1 MSGSSGIAAVT
12 GAGRG
17 IGLACARRMA
27 RDGYRTIVIDRD
39 GDVAEEAAAAIRAD
53 GQTVEAE
60 PLDIRDRAAV
70 RGLFDRLGAV
80 DILVNNAAIASDM
93 VGFLDLT
100 PERLREMIEV
110 NLLGTFVMCQEA
122 LAKMAWGGRIVNIA
136 SRGYLGGAGAS
147 HYVAS
152 KSGVVGLTRAM
163 ATELRWDGIRI
174 NCVAP
179 GMTDTRMMSSFS
191 DEMRAKLAKREP
203 RGKAAD
209 PSEIASA
216 VAFLCSADADFING
230 QVLLVDG
237 GKLVGMPPL

>member
-1 MSGSSGIAAVT
+1 MSAFSGIAVVT

-27 RDGYRTIVIDRD
+27 SDGYRTIVVDRD
-39 GDVAEEAAAAIRAD
+39 GDVAEQAAAAIRAD
-53 GQTVEAE
+53 GHVAE
-60 PLDIRDRAAV
+60 GAPLDIRDRPAV
-70 RGLFDRLGAV
+70 HALFERVGTV

-93 VGFLDLT
+93 VGFLELT

-122 LAKMAWGGRIVNIA
+122 LARMKWGGRIVNIA

-179 GMTDTRMMSSFS
+179 GMTDTRMMASFS

-203 RGKAAD
+203 RGKAAA
-209 PSEIASA
+209 PSEIAGA

-237 GKLVGMPPL
+237 GKLIGMPPL